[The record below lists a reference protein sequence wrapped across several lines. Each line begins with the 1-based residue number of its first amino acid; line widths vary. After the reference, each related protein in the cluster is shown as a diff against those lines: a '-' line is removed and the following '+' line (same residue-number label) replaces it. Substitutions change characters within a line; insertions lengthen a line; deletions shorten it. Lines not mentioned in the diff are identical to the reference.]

1 MHLGVLEY
9 PRYLVNL
16 TFSGLELVD
25 KHFKIED
32 IVFTISTYRLDN
44 HFNIFGIRE
53 EKMRFIYKIYFTPWA
68 ND

>member
-16 TFSGLELVD
+16 TFTGLELVD

-32 IVFTISTYRLDN
+32 IIFTISTYR
-44 HFNIFGIRE
+44 
-53 EKMRFIYKIYFTPWA
+53 
-68 ND
+68 